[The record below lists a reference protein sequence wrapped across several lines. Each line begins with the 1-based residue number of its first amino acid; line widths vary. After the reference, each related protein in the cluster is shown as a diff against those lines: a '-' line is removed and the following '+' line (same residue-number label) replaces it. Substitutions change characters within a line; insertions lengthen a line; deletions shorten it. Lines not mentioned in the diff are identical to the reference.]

1 MKVHEQIRKYRKQY
15 NFSQEELADKIY
27 VSRQTISNWENG
39 KSYPDIENLLIL
51 STLFHI
57 TLDELIKG
65 DIEVMRKEL
74 DNHVM
79 DVWTGVMLIFL
90 VLGVVT
96 GIPLTYALSWWG
108 FGITIVLL
116 VIGMGASIKVE
127 LIKKRHNIKTFKE
140 IMAFTENKNLNLEDR
155 LKSQKGYW
163 KEQLLM
169 IVGSAIITLVL
180 AYVALIVTKLI
191 MN

>member
-1 MKVHEQIRKYRKQY
+1 MNFPWEIRKYRKQF

-27 VSRQTISNWENG
+27 VSRQTISNWENN

-57 TLDELIKG
+57 SIDELIKG
-65 DIEVMRKEL
+65 DVGVMRKEI
-74 DNHVM
+74 DIHTTG
-79 DVWTGVMLIFL
+79 VWTGVMLIFL
-90 VLGVVT
+90 ILGVVV
-96 GIPLTYALSWWG
+96 GIPLTYTLSWWG
-108 FGITIVLL
+108 LGITIVLL
-116 VIGMGASIKVE
+116 AIGMGASIKVE

-140 IMAFTENKNLNLEDR
+140 IVAFTENKSLNPEER

-169 IVGSAIITLVL
+169 IVGSTIITLVL
-180 AYVALIVTKLI
+180 ALVVLIVTKLI
-191 MN
+191 TN

>member
-1 MKVHEQIRKYRKQY
+1 MKVHEQIRKYRKQF

-57 TLDELIKG
+57 SIDELIKG
-65 DIEVMRKEL
+65 DVGVMRKEI
-74 DNHVM
+74 DNHTM
-79 DVWTGVMLIFL
+79 DIWTSAMLIFL
-90 VLGVVT
+90 ILGVVV

-108 FGITIVLL
+108 FGITIILL
-116 VIGMGASIKVE
+116 AIGMGAAIKVE

-140 IMAFTENKNLNLEDR
+140 IVAFTENKNLNPEDR

-180 AYVALIVTKLI
+180 ALVALIVTKLI
-191 MN
+191 IN

>member
-90 VLGVVT
+90 VLGVVA

-116 VIGMGASIKVE
+116 AIGMGASIKVE

-169 IVGSAIITLVL
+169 IVGSTIITLML
-180 AYVALIVTKLI
+180 ALVALIITKLI